1 MSKIV
6 SILALTAG
14 YLPAVIVLGG
24 LGWLAHWGHQS
35 GWKLPRPADL
45 AGQAEGAEEE
55 DWCADHNVPESRCI
69 ACHPELGGNS
79 ATDWCKEHAVPE
91 SQCVLCHPEIAT
103 TGKALDWCPEHG
115 IPESSCTYCHPEIAV
130 KSDLKPDKD
139 APRVLLDPSAKQVK
153 DPKTCQTHLL
163 RVQFASAEA
172 VKKAGVRLAPVIERP
187 TATFVSANAETTL
200 DPSRVARVASR
211 VPGTVL
217 LVERELGQAVKKG
230 DLLAIIDSPD
240 VGELK
245 AEFLGAF
252 VVAAVAQANVER
264 IRPAVENGLIQ
275 KRELSDAE
283 ARHREAR
290 TQLLNAHQA
299 LVNIGLPLL
308 LEELASLGEQ
318 DAAARINA
326 LGLTE
331 TILKTLGAEARK
343 STLLPLY
350 SPASGIVIEKD
361 VVAGEVIEAGRPL
374 FVVADP
380 SRLWMVAN
388 VALEDAARVSIGQSM
403 SFRTDTSPDE
413 AVSGKV
419 TWIGPVVSEKT
430 RTLRVRGEVETQGK
444 RTPAGLF
451 GTARITIREQP
462 KATVVPNE
470 AVHWEG
476 CCHVVFVRLTDDI
489 FQTRKVKL
497 GSRFKEF
504 TEVLFG
510 LSPGEAVASHGSHVL
525 KSEILKSNLGA
536 GCTCVE

>member
-275 KRELSDAE
+275 TQAKRKA
-283 ARHREAR
+283 
-290 TQLLNAHQA
+290 
-299 LVNIGLPLL
+299 V
-308 LEELASLGEQ
+308 
-318 DAAARINA
+318 
-326 LGLTE
+326 
-331 TILKTLGAEARK
+331 TI
-343 STLLPLY
+343 
-350 SPASGIVIEKD
+350 
-361 VVAGEVIEAGRPL
+361 
-374 FVVADP
+374 
-380 SRLWMVAN
+380 
-388 VALEDAARVSIGQSM
+388 
-403 SFRTDTSPDE
+403 
-413 AVSGKV
+413 
-419 TWIGPVVSEKT
+419 
-430 RTLRVRGEVETQGK
+430 
-444 RTPAGLF
+444 
-451 GTARITIREQP
+451 
-462 KATVVPNE
+462 
-470 AVHWEG
+470 
-476 CCHVVFVRLTDDI
+476 
-489 FQTRKVKL
+489 KL
-497 GSRFKEF
+497 MKE
-504 TEVLFG
+504 
-510 LSPGEAVASHGSHVL
+510 PRR
-525 KSEILKSNLGA
+525 
-536 GCTCVE
+536 